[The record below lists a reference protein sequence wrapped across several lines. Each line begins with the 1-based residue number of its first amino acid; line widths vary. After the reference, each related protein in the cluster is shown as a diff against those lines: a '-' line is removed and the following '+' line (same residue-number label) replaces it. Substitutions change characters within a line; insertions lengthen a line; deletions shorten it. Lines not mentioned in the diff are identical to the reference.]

1 MKKLLFS
8 FVLVLLS
15 LSANA
20 DESGT
25 CGDNLT
31 WSYVEATQTLTI
43 SGCGE
48 MSLPWGNIPW
58 ESLKENIH
66 SVILQEGVTSIDLN
80 AFCWCTNL
88 TSVTIPNSVTSIGA
102 MAFGYCWSLTA
113 LTIPNSVTT
122 ICQGAFFCC
131 SGLTS
136 LTIPKSVTSIG
147 SRTFDSC
154 GLTSI
159 VVESGNTKYDSRD
172 NSNAIIETA
181 TNTLIAGCKNTV
193 IPNSVTSIGDGAFR
207 DCYDLTSLTIP
218 NSVTSIGDWAF
229 SGCGYLTS
237 VTIPNSVTSIGENA
251 FYGCSSLTS
260 VTIPNSVTNI
270 GYGAFKDC
278 SSLTSVTIPSSVT
291 SIGEYNQEIKGET
304 NVEIIPVS
312 A

>member
-1 MKKLLFS
+1 M
-8 FVLVLLS
+8 
-15 LSANA
+15 
-20 DESGT
+20 
-25 CGDNLT
+25 
-31 WSYVEATQTLTI
+31 
-43 SGCGE
+43 
-48 MSLPWGNIPW
+48 
-58 ESLKENIH
+58 
-66 SVILQEGVTSIDLN
+66 ILQEGVTSIDLN

-218 NSVTSIGDWAF
+218 NSVTSIG
-229 SGCGYLTS
+229 
-237 VTIPNSVTSIGENA
+237 
-251 FYGCSSLTS
+251 
-260 VTIPNSVTNI
+260 
-270 GYGAFKDC
+270 
-278 SSLTSVTIPSSVT
+278 
-291 SIGEYNQEIKGET
+291 EYNQEIKGET
-304 NVEIIPVS
+304 NVEIIPVI